1 MKLIK
6 IFFFNI
12 LILGLFTSHGQ
23 NLESF
28 KLSKI
33 NLSNH
38 SLENIELPIW
48 DDFSSSNKL
57 NNLFWS
63 EGDNVSVKDY
73 FNIDAPSIN
82 VIEFDGLNNDGS
94 PYSNDSGYGVC
105 DVLVS
110 DNINLSSK
118 SLEDSI
124 YLSFFWNFNIN
135 GEFPDYEDSLKID
148 FLNKNDEW
156 ITVWD
161 ANGGLLNFK
170 NQFTFDIV
178 LVKND
183 FLHENFMFKIYN
195 KGNSEGPFD
204 SWLIDYIYLDENRN
218 NNDSI
223 FLDRALSFKANK
235 IFKDHISIPYSH
247 ILSSNS
253 FIDSLSIK
261 INNLDNDIQ
270 PINYTLKSFFN
281 NDNTGYIIYDNEPLS
296 PILSGYEDRILKT
309 KPIEVSNL
317 LSNNDSSS
325 IEFLFYIE
333 SGDSSYINQNFR
345 LNDTMRFSASFNN
358 SYSYDDG
365 TAEFAAGLNQK
376 NSELVLKHMTFT
388 EDTLTH
394 IEIYFPLNLYS
405 SYSSDIELVVY
416 KDIDNENSKILS
428 QLSSVNFND
437 DFNLFKLDNPIIVK
451 DSFYIGFKQFEN
463 SFLPVGL
470 DKNSNTSEK
479 IYYKVDN
486 NWFQNNVIKGSLM
499 IRPVFSKSDYVLTNN
514 ENKKFKKTISI
525 FPNPSRG
532 IFNLSTK
539 VENISIYSL
548 DGKIIKSAKNTD
560 RINLQEFRNGY
571 YLIQVEDDNR
581 IERLKL
587 IKN

>member
-110 DNINLSSK
+110 DKINLSSK

-204 SWLIDYIYLDENRN
+204 SWLIDYIYLDKNRN

>member
-1 MKLIK
+1 MKSIK
-6 IFFFNI
+6 IFFFII
-12 LILGLFTSHGQ
+12 LILGLFPSYGQ

-38 SLENIELPIW
+38 FLENIELPIW

-82 VIEFDGLNNDGS
+82 VIEFDGLNNDGY

-110 DNINLSSK
+110 DKINLSSK
-118 SLEDSI
+118 SLGDSL

-148 FLNKNDEW
+148 FLNINDEW

-170 NQFTFDIV
+170 NQFTFDNV
-178 LVKND
+178 LVNND

-218 NNDSI
+218 SNDSI

-253 FIDSLSIK
+253 FIDSVSIK
-261 INNLDNDIQ
+261 INNLDNEIQ

-309 KPIEVSNL
+309 KPIEISNF

-333 SGDSSYINQNFR
+333 SGDSSYVNQNLR
-345 LNDTMRFSASFNN
+345 LNDTMRFNVYFNN

-376 NSELVLKHMTFT
+376 NSELVLKHITFT

-416 KDIDNENSKILS
+416 KDLDNENSKIVS

-451 DSFYIGFKQFEN
+451 DSFYIGFRQFEN

-486 NWFQNNVIKGSLM
+486 NWFQNDVIKGSLM
-499 IRPVFSKSDYVLTNN
+499 IRPVFSKSDYVLTNTESKN
-514 ENKKFKKTISI
+514 FKKTISI

-539 VENISIYSL
+539 VDNITIYSI
-548 DGKIIKSAKNTD
+548 DGKIVKSAKNTD

-571 YLIQVEDDNR
+571 YLIQIEDENR
-581 IERLKL
+581 IERHKL